1 MRAEPDVCRARAVIC
16 RACVYTGRVERV
28 RGCTRNAF
36 RPDSSHARIVA
47 MYQWWNV
54 GPIDNAWLAALAISA
69 KAEVPPPL
77 SA

>member
-1 MRAEPDVCRARAVIC
+1 MRVAPDVCRARAVIC
-16 RACVYTGRVERV
+16 RACVYKGRVERV
-28 RGCTRNAF
+28 IGCTRNAF

-54 GPIDNAWLAALAISA
+54 GAIDNAWLAALAISA
-69 KAEVPPPL
+69 KAEVPPPF

>member
-1 MRAEPDVCRARAVIC
+1 MGSEMCIR
-16 RACVYTGRVERV
+16 
-28 RGCTRNAF
+28 
-36 RPDSSHARIVA
+36 DSIVA

-69 KAEVPPPL
+69 KAEVPPPF